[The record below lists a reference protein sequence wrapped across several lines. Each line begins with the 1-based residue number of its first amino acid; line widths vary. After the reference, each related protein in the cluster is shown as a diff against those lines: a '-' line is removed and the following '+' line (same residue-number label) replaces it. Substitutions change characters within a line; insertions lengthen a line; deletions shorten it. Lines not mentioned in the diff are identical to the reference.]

1 MADEMEQDDEEVEW
15 ERAATAAAIVLGA
28 EEARILWAQRRKEI
42 RLYLCRPQLLPNQG
56 MSRGSAQSG
65 VTEES

>member
-15 ERAATAAAIVLGA
+15 EWAATATAIIVLGA
-28 EEARILWAQRRKEI
+28 EVTRILWAQHRKET

-56 MSRGSAQSG
+56 M
-65 VTEES
+65 